1 MDDTRQLPSL
11 FVLPVVV
18 EELGEDGEV
27 EDGEDETYSLQCDL
41 SDLLAVR
48 GRAELALVYAGHL
61 PVQIKSQSLN
71 INGRFKVCFFC
82 FFLRLNPSDG
92 SDLPS
97 VQLTCQVRSLSYI
110 AERQHQS
117 AWREGSE

>member
-41 SDLLAVR
+41 PDLLAV
-48 GRAELALVYAGHL
+48 
-61 PVQIKSQSLN
+61 
-71 INGRFKVCFFC
+71 
-82 FFLRLNPSDG
+82 
-92 SDLPS
+92 
-97 VQLTCQVRSLSYI
+97 
-110 AERQHQS
+110 
-117 AWREGSE
+117 

>member
-41 SDLLAVR
+41 PDLLAVR
-48 GRAELALVYAGHL
+48 GRAELPLVYAGHL
-61 PVQIKSQSLN
+61 PGKI
-71 INGRFKVCFFC
+71 
-82 FFLRLNPSDG
+82 
-92 SDLPS
+92 
-97 VQLTCQVRSLSYI
+97 
-110 AERQHQS
+110 
-117 AWREGSE
+117 